1 MSAVVVAVVLGTG
14 IVHAIWNAIAK
25 SLQDKFASFAL
36 LNIGVAL
43 VCWVAWPFIGLPSSR
58 AFAYLL
64 AATLCHVSYEL
75 LLLGAYRRSD
85 FSQSYP
91 TARGIAPLLVSIG
104 GLVFANEHLSV
115 RGLLGVIGVVVGI
128 IALTARRGAMSSLG
142 GTYWALACGAAIAVY
157 SVVDGLG
164 VRAAHSTPRY
174 AVTLFVLQ
182 SSVWLIG
189 VVARRPRGWWPG
201 RRSATLGVLGG
212 ALSVIGYSAVL
223 WAQLR
228 APLGVVSALR
238 ETGVLWAAL
247 IGVLVFRE
255 GRLRRIMLPAA
266 LVALGIAL
274 LSLD

>member
-1 MSAVVVAVVLGTG
+1 MSTTVVVVVLGTG
-14 IVHAIWNAIAK
+14 VVHAFWNAIAK
-25 SLQDKFASFAL
+25 SLHDKFASFAL

-43 VCWVAWPFIGLPSSR
+43 VCWVAWPFVGLP
-58 AFAYLL
+58 AATAIPYVL
-64 AATLCHVSYEL
+64 AATVLHVGYEL

-91 TARGIAPLLVSIG
+91 TARGIAPLLVSCG
-104 GLVFANEHLSV
+104 GFVFAGERLSA
-115 RGLLGVIGVVVGI
+115 RGLLGIIGIVAGI
-128 IALTARRGAMSSLG
+128 VALTVGRGAMSRRV
-142 GTYWALACGAAIAVY
+142 GTYWALACGASIAAY

-164 VRAAHSTPRY
+164 VRAAHNTLRY

-201 RRSATLGVLGG
+201 ARRASLGALGGVL
-212 ALSVIGYSAVL
+212 SVAGYGAVL

-238 ETGVLWAAL
+238 ETGVVWAAL

-255 GRLRRIMLPAA
+255 GRLRRIMIPAV
-266 LVALGIAL
+266 LVAIGIAL

>member
-1 MSAVVVAVVLGTG
+1 MSTTVIVFVLGTG
-14 IVHAIWNAIAK
+14 VVHAVWNAIAK
-25 SLQDKFASFAL
+25 GLHDKFASFAL
-36 LNIGVAL
+36 LNIGVAI
-43 VCWVAWPFIGLPSSR
+43 VCWVAWPFVGLPTTK
-58 AFAYLL
+58 ALPYVI
-64 AATLCHVSYEL
+64 AATLCHVGYEL

-91 TARGIAPLLVSIG
+91 IARGIAPLLVSGG
-104 GLVFANEHLSV
+104 GLVFAGEHLST
-115 RGLLGVIGVVVGI
+115 RGLLGVIGIVIGI
-128 IALTARRGAMSSLG
+128 VALTARRGAMASFQ
-142 GTYWALACGAAIAVY
+142 GTYWALACGASIAAY
-157 SVVDGLG
+157 SVIDGLG
-164 VRAAHSTPRY
+164 VRASQNTLRY

-201 RRSATLGVLGG
+201 PRRASLGVLGG
-212 ALSVIGYSAVL
+212 VLSVVGYAAVL

-255 GRLRRIMLPAA
+255 GRLRRIMAPAA